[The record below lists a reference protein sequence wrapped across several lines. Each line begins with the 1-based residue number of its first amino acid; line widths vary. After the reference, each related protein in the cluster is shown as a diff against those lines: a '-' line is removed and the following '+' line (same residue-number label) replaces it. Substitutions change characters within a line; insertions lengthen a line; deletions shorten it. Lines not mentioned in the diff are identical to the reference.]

1 VRPLSPWSPAWLL
14 AMVTTSTPESAI
26 ASARRGSPLK
36 TTSFQYCGSP
46 LVVSGVSRLT
56 KARSALVRMP
66 VMPLKTASPPWFAM
80 IVRMERSPMTSPPAT
95 IVTLVAVGVGVAVAN
110 DDDDDAAAASEDDGV
125 AAAGGDAAAAP

>member
-1 VRPLSPWSPAWLL
+1 
-14 AMVTTSTPESAI
+14 
-26 ASARRGSPLK
+26 
-36 TTSFQYCGSP
+36 
-46 LVVSGVSRLT
+46 
-56 KARSALVRMP
+56 
-66 VMPLKTASPPWFAM
+66 MPLKTASPPWFAM